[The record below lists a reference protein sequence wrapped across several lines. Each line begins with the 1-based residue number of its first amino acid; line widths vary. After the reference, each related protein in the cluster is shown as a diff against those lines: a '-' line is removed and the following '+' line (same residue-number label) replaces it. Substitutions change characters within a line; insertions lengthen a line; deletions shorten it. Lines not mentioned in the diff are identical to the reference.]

1 METLNTRTCL
11 FGPSAIL
18 PDPNSSVRQDNLLLL
33 FCLAVM
39 QKTSNPKPSHG
50 TGRILPLAY
59 KFCTL
64 SGKRCFALFILE
76 LGL

>member
-18 PDPNSSVRQDNLLLL
+18 PDPSSSVRQDNLLLLLLLLL

-50 TGRILPLAY
+50 TGRISTISL
-59 KFCTL
+59 
-64 SGKRCFALFILE
+64 
-76 LGL
+76 